1 MFTRHLARL
10 AVLAVCCFPALRPS
24 AAQWLHEPSR
34 GLPRLPDGKTDL
46 AAPAPRAPDGHPDL
60 GGLWHKLPG
69 KYSNDIATDL
79 KPADLQPW
87 ASDLYRH
94 NKENLGTDSPS
105 MHCLPWGPRFSTSF
119 DSKIV
124 QTPNVVLILQDDLSY
139 RQIFLD
145 GRKLPQDPNP
155 SWMGYSIGH
164 WDGDA
169 LVVEST
175 GFNDRSWLDG
185 TGHPHTEALHLTER
199 FRRSNVGHMDVEL
212 TIDDPKAYTKPWTV
226 TIPMELMPDTEILE
240 YVCAENEKDGSHMV
254 GKASDPATPPK
265 LTPELLDAYAGLYE
279 LHESSQVW
287 QARITRTG
295 SGLFFEATGVNR
307 HQLTP
312 LATDAF
318 AEVPD
323 GRLEFVRDASGA
335 VTGFSIQNP
344 SRKISAIRLNNGR

>member
-1 MFTRHLARL
+1 MFTRHMIRL
-10 AVLAVCCFPALRPS
+10 AVLTVCCFPVILPS

-34 GLPRLPDGKTDL
+34 GLPRLPDGKPSL
-46 AAPAPRAPDGHPDL
+46 AAPTPRAPDGHPDL

-69 KYSNDIATDL
+69 KYSNDIAADL
-79 KPADLQPW
+79 KPADIQPW
-87 ASDLYRH
+87 ANDLYRR
-94 NKENLGTDSPS
+94 NKENLATDSPS

-124 QTPNVVLILQDDLSY
+124 QTPSVVLILQDDLSY

-145 GRKLPQDPNP
+145 GRKLPLDPNP

-164 WDGDA
+164 WDGDT

-185 TGHPHTEALHLTER
+185 TGHPHTEALRLTER
-199 FRRSNVGHMDVEL
+199 FRRRNVGHMDVEL

-240 YVCAENEKDGSHMV
+240 YVCAENEKDSPHMV

-265 LTPELLDAYAGLYE
+265 LTSEMLEAYTGLYE
-279 LHESSQVW
+279 MGEGKQVS
-287 QARITRTG
+287 QARIARTG
-295 SGLFFEATGVNR
+295 SDLFFEAKGIPR
-307 HQLTP
+307 HLLTP

-335 VTGFSIQNP
+335 VTGFTIQSP
-344 SRKISAIRLNNGR
+344 SRKISAIRRK

>member
-1 MFTRHLARL
+1 MKALMSTLFVIAAAANMAVAADKPDFSGTWKMDADKSVFGPIPPPTAMTRKIDHKDPTIAVDEAR
-10 AVLAVCCFPALRPS
+10 S
-24 AAQWLHEPSR
+24 GAQGDMNMTMKYST
-34 GLPRLPDGKTDL
+34 DGKETVNQFM
-46 AAPAPRAPDGHPDL
+46 G
-60 GGLWHKLPG
+60 
-69 KYSNDIATDL
+69 NDVKAT
-79 KPADLQPW
+79 A
-87 ASDLYRH
+87 
-94 NKENLGTDSPS
+94 N
-105 MHCLPWGPRFSTSF
+105 
-119 DSKIV
+119 
-124 QTPNVVLILQDDLSY
+124 
-139 RQIFLD
+139 
-145 GRKLPQDPNP
+145 
-155 SWMGYSIGH
+155 
-164 WDGDA
+164 WDGNA

-279 LHESSQVW
+279 LHESSQVSK
-287 QARITRTG
+287 ARITRTG
-295 SGLFFEATGVNR
+295 SGLFFEAPGVNR